1 MNDYKMNLFQIAYL
15 SDDQVQMF
23 QSDFKIV
30 ADYFV
35 QMRKNHDYIAPD
47 TTIKHVH
54 ELLQLMSVMT
64 KDNRFKDVYN
74 PDMKGG
80 ETKMCEVLD
89 RIENRGIAR
98 GISQGENSA
107 FSLVKFLMD
116 NNRLDDLKKASEDES
131 YRSRRDCKINCVLS

>member
-1 MNDYKMNLFQIAYL
+1 MNLFQIAYL

-64 KDNRFKDVYN
+64 KDNRFKDVYS

-131 YRSRRDCKINCVLS
+131 YRSRLKTELPINSEEV